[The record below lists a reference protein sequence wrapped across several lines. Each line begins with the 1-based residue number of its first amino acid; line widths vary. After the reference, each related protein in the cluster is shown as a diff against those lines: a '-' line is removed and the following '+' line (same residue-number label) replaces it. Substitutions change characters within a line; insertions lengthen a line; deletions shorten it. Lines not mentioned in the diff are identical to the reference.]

1 MFVCGPTVQDFV
13 HLGHAKT
20 YIAYDILA
28 RWLLK
33 KGRKI
38 FFVLNITDIDDKIFD
53 RAKKENLPYME
64 IADRFYKS
72 FVEDLDALNIET
84 VSTFARVSNYVEE
97 SAALVKG
104 LLDSGKAYK
113 LGANV
118 YFDTSK
124 ADHFGK
130 LSHQGPHELRMK
142 QIDAAPG
149 KKNTVDFLLWRSV
162 EDATEGVWN
171 TAVGSGRPGW
181 HIQDSAIAFDELQRP
196 YDLHGGATE
205 LIFPHHEAE
214 LAQDETI
221 SGKIPFVKIWMHTGL
236 FLKGQEKMS
245 KSLGN
250 VVTIKEAMKTFSAD
264 EIRFHFLKHHY
275 RDSLEYS
282 PASLNSSKAE
292 FAVVKKAAVATP
304 RFEIKNNPQH
314 ELGSAQLEKSRKE
327 FVARMDDDLDTRGAI
342 LLLLS
347 LSESIVNESDPI
359 KKAEAGQVFWDI
371 AETLGF
377 KLF

>member
-1 MFVCGPTVQDFV
+1 MKLYNTLSETKVETDDSNEFRMFVCGPTVQDFV

-292 FAVVKKAAVATP
+292 FAVVKKDCGCDS
-304 RFEIKNNPQH
+304 EI
-314 ELGSAQLEKSRKE
+314 
-327 FVARMDDDLDTRGAI
+327 
-342 LLLLS
+342 
-347 LSESIVNESDPI
+347 
-359 KKAEAGQVFWDI
+359 
-371 AETLGF
+371 
-377 KLF
+377 